1 MMTIRAKDPIA
12 LLDYFEFVGK
22 LYGKNIEAYPRYENA
37 KNRMRQKEEEEA
49 RALAEQQS
57 ESKEEDDDVSSRYN
71 SSKKSVYS

>member
-49 RALAEQQS
+49 RALAEQ
-57 ESKEEDDDVSSRYN
+57 
-71 SSKKSVYS
+71 